1 MCAELGYILE
11 NGAAFYFY
19 LGNLRQEEGKLRFLY
34 ECGPAAF
41 ILKEAGGHASNGG
54 VPILDIPIQGLVQKS
69 QFIGG
74 SRAEVRWIERDL
86 RDEEFGEALEAMEA
100 D

>member
-1 MCAELGYILE
+1 MEGMKLRYTGCMAADLGYILE
-11 NGAAFYFY
+11 HEPGVYFY
-19 LGNLRQEEGKLRFLY
+19 LGNLCQEQGKLRFLY

-54 VPILDIPIQGLVQKS
+54 VPILDIPIQGLQQKS

-74 SRAEVRWIERDL
+74 SRAEV
-86 RDEEFGEALEAMEA
+86 ACSP
-100 D
+100 